1 MDDDYDDFDDNG
13 PMGTRNKWVFEIS
26 TEVANKVGGIYT
38 VIRSKAGVTVDELGD
53 HYCLIGPYNE
63 NSARLEVDPMEPT
76 NDIMRRTL
84 ANMREKGVKVEYG
97 RWLINAYPRV
107 VLFDVGSVAWKL
119 DGWRKEFWEVA
130 GIGIPWPDR
139 ECNDAVLLGFLVAWF
154 LGEFRAQC
162 DQCVGKQ
169 YLVAHFHEWMA
180 GVGLVLCRCRNIDV
194 STIFTTHATLL
205 GRFLCAGNVDFYNN
219 LDKFDVDQ
227 EAGNRGIY
235 HRYCMERSAAHCA
248 HVFATVS
255 DITAL
260 EAEHLLKRK
269 PDIVTPNGLN
279 VQKFQAIHEF
289 QNLHA
294 IAKEKI
300 SEFVRGHFYGH
311 YDFDID
317 KTIFMFTA
325 GRYEFSNKGVDMF
338 LEALA
343 RLNYYLKSS
352 GSQMT
357 VVAFLIFPAKTNNFN
372 VDSLKGQAVV
382 KQLRETVAEVQNDI
396 GKRIFESCLG
406 LASSS
411 NPQEELTKLLS
422 GSIPKSEDLLQS
434 EDLIKL
440 KRCIFAAQRPN
451 LPPVCTH
458 NMTDDASDPILNHVR
473 RIQLFNNRADRV
485 KIVFHPE
492 FLSSTSALLAMD
504 YEQFVRGCHLGVF
517 VSYYEPW
524 GYTPAECTVM
534 GIPSIT
540 SNLSGFGC
548 FMAEHIADPTS
559 YGIYIVDR
567 RFRNPEESVQQLAGH
582 MFDFTRQSRRQRII
596 QRNRTERL
604 SELLDWKSLGL
615 YYRKARQLALF
626 KKYPEAIRPD
636 SPKTPQFRYPR
647 PASAPPSPG
656 SSRASTPLP
665 SEHEDDDDD
674 GSYDDSDPNFQ
685 PIRMVSRGS
694 EVFEGSYPIIKPI
707 IKKNSNSNGN

>member
-1 MDDDYDDFDDNG
+1 M
-13 PMGTRNKWVFEIS
+13 PVAKSLMLSRVF
-26 TEVANKVGGIYT
+26 
-38 VIRSKAGVTVDELGD
+38 R
-53 HYCLIGPYNE
+53 
-63 NSARLEVDPMEPT
+63 
-76 NDIMRRTL
+76 
-84 ANMREKGVKVEYG
+84 
-97 RWLINAYPRV
+97 
-107 VLFDVGSVAWKL
+107 
-119 DGWRKEFWEVA
+119 
-130 GIGIPWPDR
+130 
-139 ECNDAVLLGFLVAWF
+139 
-154 LGEFRAQC
+154 
-162 DQCVGKQ
+162 
-169 YLVAHFHEWMA
+169 
-180 GVGLVLCRCRNIDV
+180 
-194 STIFTTHATLL
+194 
-205 GRFLCAGNVDFYNN
+205 
-219 LDKFDVDQ
+219 
-227 EAGNRGIY
+227 
-235 HRYCMERSAAHCA
+235 
-248 HVFATVS
+248 
-255 DITAL
+255 
-260 EAEHLLKRK
+260 
-269 PDIVTPNGLN
+269 
-279 VQKFQAIHEF
+279 
-289 QNLHA
+289 
-294 IAKEKI
+294 
-300 SEFVRGHFYGH
+300 
-311 YDFDID
+311 
-317 KTIFMFTA
+317 
-325 GRYEFSNKGVDMF
+325 
-338 LEALA
+338 
-343 RLNYYLKSS
+343 
-352 GSQMT
+352 
-357 VVAFLIFPAKTNNFN
+357 
-372 VDSLKGQAVV
+372 
-382 KQLRETVAEVQNDI
+382 
-396 GKRIFESCLG
+396 